1 MINKKTNFIAD
12 LSKMISGPL
21 VVKVIGLITLP
32 IIARFFSPDA
42 YGDFS
47 LFMAIFGPIG
57 IIITLGYDVAIL
69 KPKKNQELYHLIIVC
84 ILSTL
89 FFTLVSSLLILI
101 YSDFIIEFSG
111 IDAKYSKFFLLI
123 PAFIFFGGVSE
134 TLKYLNLRNNN
145 YLSLSFSSI
154 SSTSSN
160 RLTSI
165 ILGALG
171 YVNAISLIVAV
182 FLESIIKPLFLFF
195 SSLKS
200 FSKLF
205 KTNFKFSILKSTVLK
220 YYKYPLFIMPSNFVS
235 RVNSDSL
242 VYLLFFLFSQSIVG
256 NFSMAMKILKIP
268 LNLISYSIGETYFSK
283 KFTNIEDEKKLLT
296 SIIKMTLFVGL
307 LPFSILCIIGSEMFT
322 LIFGN
327 NWAIAGII
335 AQLLS
340 LSIFIQFVF
349 STLQYVMINLNRQD
363 LVFKYKLLN
372 FLSIMISM
380 FIGYLSDNYI
390 VAISFY
396 SFFGITIN
404 LAFGILVYGKI
415 NITSIEL
422 FKIFIVFFKSSF
434 PFLMIVLISK
444 LYFELPSLILIILS
458 FIIVITN
465 YFIVIKTNS
474 EIRLELKKIKIFKN
488 I

>member
-1 MINKKTNFIAD
+1 
-12 LSKMISGPL
+12 
-21 VVKVIGLITLP
+21 
-32 IIARFFSPDA
+32 
-42 YGDFS
+42 
-47 LFMAIFGPIG
+47 
-57 IIITLGYDVAIL
+57 
-69 KPKKNQELYHLIIVC
+69 
-84 ILSTL
+84 
-89 FFTLVSSLLILI
+89 
-101 YSDFIIEFSG
+101 
-111 IDAKYSKFFLLI
+111 
-123 PAFIFFGGVSE
+123 
-134 TLKYLNLRNNN
+134 
-145 YLSLSFSSI
+145 
-154 SSTSSN
+154 
-160 RLTSI
+160 
-165 ILGALG
+165 
-171 YVNAISLIVAV
+171 
-182 FLESIIKPLFLFF
+182 
-195 SSLKS
+195 
-200 FSKLF
+200 
-205 KTNFKFSILKSTVLK
+205 
-220 YYKYPLFIMPSNFVS
+220 
-235 RVNSDSL
+235 
-242 VYLLFFLFSQSIVG
+242 
-256 NFSMAMKILKIP
+256 MAMKILKIP

-283 KFTNIEDEKKLLT
+283 KFINIEDEKKLLT

-422 FKIFIVFFKSSF
+422 FKIFTVFFKSSF
-434 PFLMIVLISK
+434 PFLMIILISK

-465 YFIVIKTNS
+465 YFIVIKTN
-474 EIRLELKKIKIFKN
+474 LKSD
-488 I
+488 